1 MSGVN
6 NNENKFMV
14 MSIMTGF
21 GFIAF
26 ILSTLMDF
34 YKIKA
39 GLE

>member
-1 MSGVN
+1 MNGVN

-14 MSIMTGF
+14 MSVMTGF

-26 ILSTLMDF
+26 VLMDF